1 MSAHD
6 FRVTAVIPA
15 KDAMPDVLDAVQSA
29 LDQRHAVSEV
39 VVIDDGSRDGTGEA
53 VEQRFAERSD
63 VVRVVRGR
71 FGSAAAARNAGWRAA
86 RSSWIAFLDADDL
99 WFPEKLAVAHAALEG
114 VPSAGWFFSDG
125 AFRTLRGELHSSW
138 LATYADLPE
147 PYAGHPLAELLEVN
161 FILTSS
167 VIVRRELLE
176 SLGGFD
182 ATLSHAE
189 DVDLWIRLAR
199 TAPATASRR
208 ALVRYQH
215 REGGLTRQLESRL
228 GGDIELF
235 EKLAHDRG
243 LATALR
249 RRARHR
255 ASLAHYKLGFAALR
269 EGRVDAAR
277 RHLSAAWLFP
287 ERAFAVS
294 GAWLATWLPPAW
306 LAALRSQD
314 WAKQQVAAR
323 SLRQERVS
331 LRAERALLPLSSGG
345 AS

>member
-1 MSAHD
+1 MNASD
-6 FRVTAVIPA
+6 FQVAAVIPA
-15 KDAMPDVLDAVQSA
+15 RDAMPDVLDAVQSA
-29 LDQRHAVSEV
+29 LDQSLGVSEIV
-39 VVIDDGSRDGTGEA
+39 VVDDGSRDGTGEA
-53 VEQRFAERSD
+53 VERRFADRAD

-86 RSSWIAFLDADDL
+86 EAPWIAFLDADDL
-99 WFPEKLAVAHAALEG
+99 WFPDKLSVAASALSA

-125 AFRTLRGELHSSW
+125 AFRTLQGQLHSSW
-138 LATYADLPE
+138 LSTYADLPE

-167 VIVRRELLE
+167 VLVRRELLE
-176 SLGGFD
+176 TLGGFD

-199 TAPATASRR
+199 AAPATASRR

-228 GGDIELF
+228 GGDVELF
-235 EKLAHDRG
+235 EKLARDPG
-243 LATALR
+243 LAPSLR
-249 RRARHR
+249 RRAHHR

-269 EGRVDAAR
+269 EGRGGAAR
-277 RHLSAAWLFP
+277 SHLASAWLFP
-287 ERAFAVS
+287 ERSFAVA
-294 GAWLATWLPPAW
+294 GAWLATWLPASW
-306 LAALRSQD
+306 LAALRSHA
-314 WAKQQVAAR
+314 WAKHQVAAR

-331 LRAERALLPLSSGG
+331 LRAEPALLPLSPRGVS
-345 AS
+345 